1 MIYYTKRTNYASQ
14 VGTLSQMEVFEFYK
28 YCRIGEKSPSIGCRE
43 LSLII
48 VSDLEVGLGI
58 FRERQAMG

>member
-1 MIYYTKRTNYASQ
+1 
-14 VGTLSQMEVFEFYK
+14 MEVFEFYK